1 MTKDIANQAAPEAKV
16 VIISGG
22 TSGIGRA
29 ILMSL
34 AQKDHHVVAFGIDPL
49 QSAETLAVLTE
60 RGLHADLVTADVSD
74 TEDMTSVVNQAV
86 CKYGKI
92 DYLCNCAGIRPGG
105 SILETEEE
113 TWDLVMNVNL
123 KGMFL
128 LTKAV
133 IPHMI
138 QNGGGA
144 IVNISSTSG
153 FAGKN
158 HFAYSVSKGAI
169 LTFTRSLAVD
179 YVANNIRVNT
189 IVPGFIKTGMTHD
202 WPPEAMQ
209 HIAQRS
215 PLKRVG
221 IPEDIAHAVMF
232 LLSDEAATITG
243 TTVEVGTLPGNVP
256 GK

>member
-1 MTKDIANQAAPEAKV
+1 VGIQTETIFSQKV
-16 VIISGG
+16 AIVSGG

-29 ILMSL
+29 IVKKL
-34 AQKDHHVVAFGIDPL
+34 ADKGHHVVAFGSDL
-49 QSAETLAVLTE
+49 QQTEETRNILAEH
-60 RGLHADLVTADVSD
+60 GLKADVITADISD
-74 TEDMTSVVNQAV
+74 SDSVNRIVHQV
-86 CKYGKI
+86 ITDYGRI
-92 DYLCNCAGIRPGG
+92 DYLCNCAGIRPSG

-138 QNGGGA
+138 QTGGGA

-169 LTFTRSLAVD
+169 FTFTRSLALD
-179 YVANNIRVNT
+179 YVEHNIRVNT
-189 IVPGFIKTGMTHD
+189 IVPGFTQTGMTEN
-202 WPPEAMQ
+202 WSPEGIQ
-209 HIAQRS
+209 SIAQRS
-215 PLKRVG
+215 LLKRAG
-221 IPEDIAHAVMF
+221 LPEDIANSVMF
-232 LLSDEAATITG
+232 LLSEQAATITG

-256 GK
+256 GR